1 MFHFMFFFSFLSPP
15 PPPPVLSI
23 LYSIIIAE
31 EKPFKLDVFEDYL
44 YMTTIP
50 SNAVIRLDKFG
61 KSNITYLIR
70 GLNKAN
76 DIIIVHEKRQTKSKF
91 IINLILYCPFHY
103 LIK

>member
-1 MFHFMFFFSFLSPP
+1 MFL
-15 PPPPVLSI
+15 
-23 LYSIIIAE
+23 IIDE
-31 EKPFKLDVFEDYL
+31 EKPYKLDVFEDYI

-76 DIIIVHEKRQTKSKF
+76 DIIIVHEKRQVKGN
-91 IINLILYCPFHY
+91 IIILF
-103 LIK
+103 